1 MPTAPSIAHRK
12 NHDSACTD
20 TDHRSSI
27 PAMKTPQQTKECS
40 VTLAFA
46 ELGRLERDRV
56 EIAATKR
63 RLQERTGRQG
73 RELVAL
79 RARLEAQRPKA
90 AAKLRADRARA
101 ARDHEQVRAR
111 IEAEAQAAH
120 TERLALI
127 TARLEVERL
136 RLSAIESGG
145 TVPRPGQRLLE
156 WSVPVAAAV
165 LVGILGFTM
174 FDDDA
179 VAHTAPTAQ
188 LDPSPVPEPEPEPEL
203 EPVPEPELEPVA
215 EVEAE
220 PEPAPTPTKK
230 STTKKST
237 KKATPKPAAPKP
249 APDKPVVKTNSKP
262 LKIGDFDGNPLG

>member
-1 MPTAPSIAHRK
+1 
-12 NHDSACTD
+12 
-20 TDHRSSI
+20 
-27 PAMKTPQQTKECS
+27 MKTPQTKECS

-73 RELVAL
+73 RELAVL
-79 RARLEAQRPKA
+79 RARLEAERPKA
-90 AAKLRADRARA
+90 AAKLRADRARD
-101 ARDHEQVRAR
+101 ARDREQVRAR

-120 TERLALI
+120 AERLALI
-127 TARLEVERL
+127 AAKLEVERL

-188 LDPSPVPEPEPEPEL
+188 LDPSPVPEPELELELEPAPEPEL
-203 EPVPEPELEPVA
+203 V
-215 EVEAE
+215 AE
-220 PEPAPTPTKK
+220 PEPSPTAEPEPEPATKK

-237 KKATPKPAAPKP
+237 TKKATPKPSAPKP
-249 APDKPVVKTNSKP
+249 APSKPAVKTNSKP